1 MEGVE
6 RTNVVMVCPNQEVG
20 FVQCNPYAIEVDR
33 RRNCYSCGG
42 FGHLA
47 QNCRR
52 QIMGQ
57 ERRMEYENTHSNGQ
71 SNLNGE
77 GDLIVLD

>member
-1 MEGVE
+1 M
-6 RTNVVMVCPNQEVG
+6 
-20 FVQCNPYAIEVDR
+20 EVDR
-33 RRNCYSCGG
+33 ERNYYNCRE

-57 ERRMEYENTHSNGQ
+57 GRRMEYEDTHNNTQN
-71 SNLNGE
+71 NLNGE
-77 GDLIVLD
+77 GDLIVLN